1 MSKIKKRQKA
11 NNGTQNTTQKT
22 KFEHT
27 DPTRRQTALK
37 VEIHAVPAPLVAS
50 VVPNI

>member
-27 DPTRRQTALK
+27 DPTRR
-37 VEIHAVPAPLVAS
+37 HAVPAPLVAS